1 MGLHQMLRIDGTEM
15 LRERG
20 FKNAGID
27 GLCDLAQDVLLGR
40 HVGGLENGAREHAFP
55 TEAQAL
61 GAQQILGT
69 ASSIEIWSTAQGA
82 VSQLASNAFTV
93 AGMTMS
99 VQRLMGFVAVGVA
112 LVIFSVEGVLAQRSI
127 RTDSNTVFDGLASV
141 AAMTP
146 GLRVTVWSLQAGAD
160 GQDWIA
166 TRVALASGSAV
177 VSTGVISSMDSGT
190 FVNGLRLTGSS
201 MGQWMA
207 GDMVRVQGVLSD
219 SGDSIAVTSS
229 RIMGPGLSF
238 QPDGEVEIEGL
249 VTATSPPG
257 RFMLGRFDVDAS
269 AVAFSQ
275 SSSPIVSGMR
285 LKVAALDA
293 EEFKVLLES
302 VIYRPGIRA
311 ALIHGDGVPFLM
323 APNGKDVEGL
333 DLVKPDSF
341 FVKRLG
347 SGRNANV
354 FSGVFNYVGD
364 ERMVALQTVQDPSLS
379 MDKPMVIVV
388 DRRLQAMY
396 ANWKHEVF
404 EYGLS
409 FAILASLMSAA
420 LLRNQRQR
428 RLVAH
433 ASEQSQDEQFR
444 FVRLPG
450 DLDQKTRTANDAH
463 VGKTRWEM
471 GAENLSEADWTSHRI
486 TLQTYREFHDFEI
499 LRRNQDGSP
508 RWISVSGMP
517 MFNALGNFTGYR
529 GVARDITVQKLSE
542 EHIKHFAFYDGL
554 TKLPNRCF
562 LNDRMLLEF
571 AASKRNQRYG
581 AALFLDL
588 DNFKPLNDKFG
599 HEFGDLLLV
608 EVANRLLAC
617 VREVDTVAR
626 FGGDEFVVTVGNLD
640 AARDESMAQANRV
653 AEKIRLSLAEPYR
666 LSLPQ
671 DASGV
676 ATIEHR
682 CTVSIGITLFFGHEQ
697 SAQEILKQADTAM
710 YEAKQAGRNAIRFYE
725 AKAGPRHSH

>member
-1 MGLHQMLRIDGTEM
+1 MKLSHHARRFRLEWML
-15 LRERG
+15 LV
-20 FKNAGID
+20 
-27 GLCDLAQDVLLGR
+27 LVLL
-40 HVGGLENGAREHAFP
+40 
-55 TEAQAL
+55 AL
-61 GAQQILGT
+61 GASFAYDLNGDHKRIETRERERLSHQCMVVNMNLSRQFRTINSALTGILRDVPSWRNSKNGP
-69 ASSIEIWSTAQGA
+69 
-82 VSQLASNAFTV
+82 AFATRHLKTLNE
-93 AGMTMS
+93 AMP
-99 VQRLMGFVAVGVA
+99 GVYTF
-112 LVIFSVEGVLAQRSI
+112 LVF
-127 RTDSNTVFDGLASV
+127 N
-141 AAMTP
+141 
-146 GLRVTVWSLQAGAD
+146 AD
-160 GQDWIA
+160 G
-166 TRVALASGSAV
+166 TVEASDKPELVGQNFSHRDYFQAV
-177 VSTGVISSMDSGT
+177 VKNPSASTLYVRPPFITSRGNFTMNLARMIP
-190 FVNGLRLTGSS
+190 GSH
-201 MGQWMA
+201 
-207 GDMVRVQGVLSD
+207 
-219 SGDSIAVTSS
+219 
-229 RIMGPGLSF
+229 
-238 QPDGEVEIEGL
+238 GEFAGL
-249 VTATSPPG
+249 V
-257 RFMLGRFDVDAS
+257 
-269 AVAFSQ
+269 
-275 SSSPIVSGMR
+275 
-285 LKVAALDA
+285 VAALDA
-293 EEFKVLLES
+293 EEFKVLLDS

-323 APNGKDVEGL
+323 APNSKDVEGL

-341 FVKRLG
+341 FVKHLG

-396 ANWKHEVF
+396 ANWKHEVL

-409 FAILASLMSAA
+409 FAILVLLMSAA
-420 LLRNQRQR
+420 LLLNQRQR

-433 ASEQSQDEQFR
+433 ASEQSQAERQAALQALRQGEERFRNLIKLSSDWYWEQDEQFR

-499 LRRNQDGSP
+499 LRRTQDGSP

-554 TKLPNRCF
+554 TKLPNRRF